1 MIRTKTTLV
10 VGAGASCDLQMPSS
24 AELLERIASGYD
36 FYRFGGERMSKDS
49 SALLR
54 YLNKLGER
62 PGHDL
67 EKLYAATERLRVAT
81 RLGQMI
87 DTIIE
92 QNDDNPL
99 VTLCGKL
106 AIMHYI
112 CQGEAKASLRPEPKI
127 EGELPLLIG
136 DYWLVELG
144 RLITSGVPRSK
155 VEQCFDNLSIVSFN
169 YDRSIEHFLPY
180 ALMTAYGMT
189 LVEAQRIVAAT
200 LNIVHPYGTIG
211 RLPWQQGEGP
221 DVEWGNDTP
230 WNMLSLISSL
240 RTHGELMADRNALTG
255 VRNAMLKSQRVV
267 FMGFGYHPQNL
278 DVLIDGNFS
287 HNPEVLA
294 AVHQMAGP
302 SQTTV
307 VRMLRRKLGLTADD
321 RLMVINSR
329 CQEFMRDYSML
340 LES

>member
-10 VGAGASCDLQMPSS
+10 VGAGASCEMQMPSS
-24 AELLERIASGYD
+24 AELLDRIASGYD

-49 SALLR
+49 STLLR
-54 YLNKLGER
+54 YLNKLTER
-62 PGHDL
+62 PGHNQ
-67 EKLYAATERLRVAT
+67 EKLYAATERLRVAS

-106 AIMHYI
+106 AILHYI
-112 CQGEAKASLRPEPKI
+112 CQGEAKASLRPAPKV

-144 RLITSGVPRSK
+144 RLMTTGVPRSK
-155 VEQCFDNLSIVSFN
+155 VEQCFENLTIVSFN

-180 ALMTAYGMT
+180 ALITAYGMT
-189 LVEAQRIVAAT
+189 LVEAQRIVT
-200 LNIVHPYGTIG
+200 QRLKIVHPYGTIG
-211 RLPWQQGEGP
+211 RLPWQAGEGP
-221 DVEWGNDTP
+221 DVEWGNDAP
-230 WNMLSLISSL
+230 WNMLSLLSSL
-240 RTHGELMADRNALTG
+240 RTHGELMGDRAALTQ
-255 VRNAMLKSQRVV
+255 VRGAMMKAQRVV

-278 DVLIDGNFS
+278 DVLIDGNFA

-294 AVHQMAGP
+294 AVHQMSAP
-302 SQTTV
+302 SQKSV
-307 VRMLRRKLGLTADD
+307 IRMLRRKLGLTDED
-321 RLMVINSR
+321 KLMVIQSR

>member
-10 VGAGASCDLQMPSS
+10 VGAGASAEMQMPSS
-24 AELLERIASGYD
+24 AELLERIAAGYD

-62 PGHDL
+62 PGSSLD
-67 EKLYAATERLRVAT
+67 KLYAATERLRVAT

-87 DTIIE
+87 DTIID

-106 AIMHYI
+106 AVMHFI
-112 CQGEAKASLRPEPKI
+112 CQGEAKASLRPAPKV

-144 RLITSGVPRSK
+144 RLITNGVPRSK
-155 VEQCFDNLSIVSFN
+155 VERCFENLSIVSFN

-189 LVEAQRIVAAT
+189 LVEAQRIVAAK

-211 RLPWQQGEGP
+211 RLPWQKGEGP
-221 DVEWGNDTP
+221 DVEWGNDAP
-230 WNMLSLISSL
+230 WNMISLLSGL
-240 RTHGELMADRNALTG
+240 RTHSELMGDRNALTE
-255 VRNAMLKSQRVV
+255 VRGAMLKSQRVV

-278 DVLIDGNFS
+278 DVLIDGTFS

-294 AVHQMAGP
+294 AVHQLSAP
-302 SQTTV
+302 SQKTV
-307 VRMLRRKLGLTADD
+307 VRMLRRKLGLTAEDK
-321 RLMVINSR
+321 LMVINSR
-329 CQEFMRDYSML
+329 CQEFMRDYNML